1 MKAAREMKIV
11 TGGTKLRVERERGR
25 RRKKGAVRSV
35 WYVSVGG
42 GRMRGEVQVTCRMY
56 GRKQSLHLHHGA
68 GDLG

>member
-25 RRKKGAVRSV
+25 KVQLVVYGMTARRGEED
-35 WYVSVGG
+35 
-42 GRMRGEVQVTCRMY
+42 GRRGEVQVTCRMY